1 MEPQTLDVGG
11 VERVYWLAPASEP
24 CAPLLVVLHGTGL
37 DGPRM
42 AAWTGIAERGPAA
55 GFAAVF
61 PDAVGRVRD
70 DGVAGRS
77 DGVDDAAFVA
87 ALINR
92 LVAQGRARA
101 GVIVLVGLSNGAS
114 FAERLARHGLVAS
127 AGVVLVCGTAR
138 EASRRQA
145 ERPVRP
151 IAVLCLAGTAD
162 PMLPWNG
169 GRGIGPLA
177 WMGRRR
183 ARRLLLEPGRREAV
197 APEVL
202 AADCAAVN
210 GCAAAPAKERPPMA
224 SSPSSG

>member
-1 MEPQTLDVGG
+1 MDRHRRARAGG
-11 VERVYWLAPASEP
+11 R
-24 CAPLLVVLHGTGL
+24 
-37 DGPRM
+37 
-42 AAWTGIAERGPAA
+42 I
-55 GFAAVF
+55 
-61 PDAVGRVRD
+61 
-70 DGVAGRS
+70 RS
-77 DGVDDAAFVA
+77 SLSGVDDAAFVA

-92 LVAQGRARA
+92 LVAQGTARAR
-101 GVIVLVGLSNGAS
+101 GIVLVGLSNGAS

-197 APEVL
+197 APKVL
-202 AADCAAVN
+202 AADWAAVN
-210 GCAAAPAKERPPMA
+210 GCAAAPAKEPAADGEFPVERLTWSAPGRPPVVLYRIVGGGHGWPGGPQYLPA
-224 SSPSSG
+224 ALVGRIPRQLDATSIALDFARSAT